1 MYKRQ
6 VISKAVKIGGN
17 KLDDCIIS
25 NVRKAYNLV
34 IGSKTAEN
42 LKKQLGSA
50 VPVSETFA
58 PGFGRNVLS
67 GLPVSVDISSDVVYQ
82 AIIDSLHSIMDA
94 IKVILERTPPE
105 LAADIIKDGV
115 YFTGGTAQINN
126 LEKFIKDETNL
137 NVNIVEHPAE
147 SVVRGLMGVVSN
159 PEFAKVAYTPT
170 EKNFD

>member
-1 MYKRQ
+1 M
-6 VISKAVKIGGN
+6 
-17 KLDDCIIS
+17 D
-25 NVRKAYNLV
+25 VRGRNLV
-34 IGSKTAEN
+34 T
-42 LKKQLGSA
+42 
-50 VPVSETFA
+50 
-58 PGFGRNVLS
+58 
-67 GLPVSVDISSDVVYQ
+67 GLPKTVTVSSEETEEALREPTLQIVEAV
-82 AIIDSLHSIMDA
+82 HS
-94 IKVILERTPPE
+94 VLEKTPPE

>member
-1 MYKRQ
+1 MFNIFK
-6 VISKAVKIGGN
+6 KVKNKGN
-17 KLDDCIIS
+17 TPKQD
-25 NVRKAYNLV
+25 YNL
-34 IGSKTAEN
+34 SYDN
-42 LKKQLGSA
+42 LAIPEIHKGDSDD
-50 VPVSETFA
+50 ED
-58 PGFGRNVLS
+58 
-67 GLPVSVDISSDVVYQ
+67 VDISSDIIYQ

-115 YFTGGTAQINN
+115 YFTGGTSQINN
-126 LEKFIKDETNL
+126 LEKYIKDETNL